1 MAEVNDM
8 FDEIT
13 KEQSY
18 YKAGTKKE
26 ITPFAKGE
34 YLGHITKVSSKIV
47 DVQGKYRARRYQ
59 YTFVVAPEN
68 KENDF
73 TYVGIDGK
81 GVHTKGDVYVGKQFF
96 GTLWRFLEPTDKD
109 TFESNSTGNTNYLR
123 FCETIGVECPKETK
137 NIDGQDVEIQI
148 LPSLGEDDILGKP
161 VIGFVDLG
169 KPWVNREGKK
179 VQYWDCKFC
188 KKWEGGKKLNI
199 AGGKKNDEIPF

>member
-34 YLGHITKVSSKIV
+34 YLGHITKV
-47 DVQGKYRARRYQ
+47 RYN

-68 KENDF
+68 KDKDF

-81 GVHTKGDVYVGKQFF
+81 GVHTKGAAYVGKQFF
-96 GTLWRFLEPTDKD
+96 GTLWRFLEPTEKD
-109 TFESNSTGNTNYLR
+109 TFESNSSGNSSYLR
-123 FCETIGVECPKETK
+123 FCETIGVDCPRETK
-137 NIDGQDVEIQI
+137 NIDGQEVEIQI
-148 LPSLGEDDILGKP
+148 LPSLSEDDILGKP
-161 VIGFVDLG
+161 VTGFVDLG
-169 KPWVNREGKK
+169 KPWTNREGKK

>member
-34 YLGHITKVSSKIV
+34 YLGHITKVSSTIV
-47 DVQGKYRARRYQ
+47 DVQGKYRARRYN

-68 KENDF
+68 KDKDF

-81 GVHTKGDVYVGKQFF
+81 GVHTKGAAYVGKQFF
-96 GTLWRFLEPTDKD
+96 GTFLNQQRKIPL
-109 TFESNSTGNTNYLR
+109 NPIHL
-123 FCETIGVECPKETK
+123 
-137 NIDGQDVEIQI
+137 EIRAI
-148 LPSLGEDDILGKP
+148 
-161 VIGFVDLG
+161 
-169 KPWVNREGKK
+169 
-179 VQYWDCKFC
+179 
-188 KKWEGGKKLNI
+188 
-199 AGGKKNDEIPF
+199 